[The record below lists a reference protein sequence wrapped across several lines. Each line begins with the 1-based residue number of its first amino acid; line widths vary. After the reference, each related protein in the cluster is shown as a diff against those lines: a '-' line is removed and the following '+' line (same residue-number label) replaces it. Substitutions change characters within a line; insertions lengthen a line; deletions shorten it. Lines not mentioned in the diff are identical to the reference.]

1 MISLVTGYLVYLN
14 FCASGAAFLSDSM
27 TCEDNTLPTHLE
39 MSVVTAENCSV
50 AAFVVDDECA
60 KHVKNLLEV
69 RRNGDVV
76 LTVPA
81 DILSE
86 KERELLFQAFIPYT
100 PPR

>member
-1 MISLVTGYLVYLN
+1 MTSLVTGYLVYLN

-27 TCEDNTLPTHLE
+27 TCEDNTLPTHIE
-39 MSVVTAENCSV
+39 MSVVTAENCSI
-50 AAFVVDDECA
+50 ATSGADECA

-86 KERELLFQAFIPYT
+86 RERELLFQAFIQYT
-100 PPR
+100 LPQ